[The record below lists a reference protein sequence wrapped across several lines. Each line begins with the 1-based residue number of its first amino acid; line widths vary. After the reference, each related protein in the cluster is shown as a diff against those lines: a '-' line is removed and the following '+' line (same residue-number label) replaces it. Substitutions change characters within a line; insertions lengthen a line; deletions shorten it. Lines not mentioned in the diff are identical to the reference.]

1 MDSTLKILSVFT
13 TSQFHDFLIDLQ
25 MSSTPLLLSIDEIEG
40 NTTAIS
46 QHIPSTG
53 VGGPRTTLR
62 EKVYCVL
69 GANNY
74 LHTPVHTQSFNPRHI
89 SALTLQLRTYNP
101 TLNVYTNYTGQ
112 KVGLWFKLTTDDC

>member
-1 MDSTLKILSVFT
+1 MVV
-13 TSQFHDFLIDLQ
+13 
-25 MSSTPLLLSIDEIEG
+25 LLSIAEVDG

-46 QHIPSTG
+46 HHTPSTG
-53 VGGPRTTLR
+53 VGGPRSTLH
-62 EKVYCVL
+62 EKVFCVL
-69 GANNY
+69 SASNPIRD
-74 LHTPVHTQSFNPRHI
+74 PVHTQSFNPRHM